1 VVEVVEIEIAMELV
15 VVSWLLL
22 LLVEMEVLD
31 KMVNMVRVLTDRPE
45 KSI

>member
-1 VVEVVEIEIAMELV
+1 MVEVVEIEIAMELV